1 MKPELDQTDAEILRL
16 LVEDGRRPY
25 SEIAEKVDM
34 SSPSVISRV
43 DRLREMGVL
52 EGFEARIDRSA
63 LRTSRLLVRFGTRVD
78 GVEPTVEALSEDGRV
93 ETVFGSADGTVTVV
107 ANLETDE
114 VAELFEPLGEV
125 PKDVTVESVLD
136 EAHTPTVET
145 PSFAPE
151 CVECGNTV
159 DDEGV
164 SEAFGDN
171 VYHFCCTSCESNFKD
186 RYESLG

>member
-25 SEIAEKVDM
+25 SEIAEKVGM
-34 SSPSVISRV
+34 SSPSIISRV
-43 DRLREMGVL
+43 ERLQEMGVL
-52 EGFEARIDRSA
+52 EGFEARIDRSV
-63 LRTSRLLVRFGTRVD
+63 LGTSRLLLRFTVRIDRV
-78 GVEPTVEALSEDGRV
+78 GRTVEALSEDGRV

-114 VAELFEPLGEV
+114 VAELFEPLEGTPE
-125 PKDVTVESVLD
+125 DLTVESVLD
-136 EAHTPTVET
+136 EAHSPTVET

-164 SEAFGDN
+164 SESFGDN